1 MNKETL
7 GGIGFIATLVLLFLA
22 CGILEAV
29 L

>member
-7 GGIGFIATLVLLFLA
+7 GGIGFIALLVALFIV
-22 CGILEAV
+22 CGILEAI